1 MGRRAALL
9 LTVMVAAVALCA
21 GAGAALAAEVSCSTE
36 NPTEEGGLT
45 YYVCLGTPEEDTIY
59 GTKENNFIYGLGG
72 PDTIYGLDGHDE
84 VYGEERRFLC
94 GPLYCD
100 PGVDTSHD
108 TIYGQDGNDRM
119 VGGWGTDMVYGGKG
133 ADWISLSGAASAPE
147 VAEGGT
153 GNDVIYANDDSDDLI
168 NCGKGKDT
176 VYYDEGLDEIKDCEK
191 ENPPP
196 SPEPTS

>member
-21 GAGAALAAEVSCSTE
+21 GAALAAEVRCSTNE
-36 NPTEEGGLT
+36 DPFEEGGVT
-45 YYVCLGTPEEDTIY
+45 YYSCMGTPEEDTIH
-59 GTKENNFIYGLGG
+59 GTEENNFIYGLGG
-72 PDTIYGLDGHDE
+72 PDTIYGLAGHDE
-84 VYGEERRFLC
+84 IYGEERRFLC
-94 GPLYCD
+94 SPYYCD

-119 VGGWGTDMVYGGKG
+119 IGGWGTDMIYGGKG
-133 ADWISLSGAASAPE
+133 ADWISLYDSESTLE
-147 VAEGGT
+147 VAEGERGK
-153 GNDVIYANDDSDDLI
+153 DVIRADDASEDRID
-168 NCGKGKDT
+168 CGKGTDT
-176 VYYDEGLDEIKDCEK
+176 VYYDEGLDEIKDCEI